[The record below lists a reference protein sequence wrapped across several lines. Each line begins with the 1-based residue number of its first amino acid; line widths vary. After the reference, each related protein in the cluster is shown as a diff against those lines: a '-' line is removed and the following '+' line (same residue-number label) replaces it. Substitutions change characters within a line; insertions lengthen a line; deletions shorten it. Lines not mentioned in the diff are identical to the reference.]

1 MHTTEE
7 VSIGY
12 DVLAVNAKLAQNNRK
27 KLDWHRITAFN
38 IMGAIGSGKTLLI
51 EKTIESL
58 GKILRIG
65 AIAGDVIAR
74 IDAARFEKYGI
85 PTIGLNTGKE
95 CHLDAHLIE
104 HGLNSLRL
112 DSLDILFIENVGN
125 LICPADYELGE
136 HKRVVIVSVSE
147 GDDIVEKH
155 PLIFSTADLIIINK
169 IDIAE
174 AVSADADKMV
184 RDARTIHPGI
194 DVLKMSLKSGE
205 GLNEW
210 IAFVKKSIKL
220 IFSYQTQSSGCNH
233 ERYIHFNPQDER
245 ADHFLPPDS
254 PS

>member
-27 KLDWHRITAFN
+27 KLDRHGITAFN

-51 EKTIESL
+51 EKTIERL
-58 GKILRIG
+58 GKSQRIG

-95 CHLDAHLIE
+95 CHLDAHLVE
-104 HGLNSLRL
+104 HGLLELPL

-125 LICPADYELGE
+125 LICPADFELGE
-136 HKRVVIVSVSE
+136 HKKVVIVSVSE

-155 PLIFSTADLIIINK
+155 PLIFSTADLIIVNK

-174 AVSADADKMV
+174 AVNADADKMV
-184 RDARTIHPGI
+184 SDARLINPRI
-194 DVLKMSLKSGE
+194 DVLKMSLKTGE
-205 GLNEW
+205 GFGEW
-210 IAFVKKSIKL
+210 VDFVKRSHGG
-220 IFSYQTQSSGCNH
+220 Q
-233 ERYIHFNPQDER
+233 
-245 ADHFLPPDS
+245 
-254 PS
+254 